1 MSSNSLIHYI
11 DSMFDDALG
20 LRPMMSA
27 TRAISTA
34 AALNIEEF
42 DDRFEISLAIPG
54 LDPNDVKI
62 ELIDQALTINYEHD
76 EDKQEKKKGKLI
88 RQEYQHY
95 SFSRSVRL
103 PKNIDESSIRAK
115 SNKGILTISI
125 EKLPESKPKQVE
137 IKIEE

>member
-1 MSSNSLIHYI
+1 
-11 DSMFDDALG
+11 MFDDALG

-54 LDPNDVKI
+54 LDPNDVKV
-62 ELIDQALTINYEHD
+62 ELIDQTLTVNYEHD

-103 PKNIDESSIRAK
+103 PKNINESSIHAK
-115 SNKGILTISI
+115 STKGILTIII

>member
-76 EDKQEKKKGKLI
+76 EDKQ
-88 RQEYQHY
+88 
-95 SFSRSVRL
+95 
-103 PKNIDESSIRAK
+103 
-115 SNKGILTISI
+115 
-125 EKLPESKPKQVE
+125 
-137 IKIEE
+137 

>member
-11 DSMFDDALG
+11 DSMFDDHLG

-34 AALNIEEF
+34 PALNIEEF
-42 DDRFEISLAIPG
+42 DDRFEICLAIPG
-54 LDPNDVKI
+54 LNPIDIKI
-62 ELIDQALTINYEHD
+62 ELVDQALTINYQHV
-76 EDKQEKKKGKLI
+76 EDGQEKKKGKLI

-95 SFSRSVRL
+95 SFSRSIRL
-103 PKNIDESSIRAK
+103 PKNVSENSINAK
-115 SNKGILTISI
+115 SAKGILTILV
-125 EKLPESKPKQVE
+125 EKLPESKPKSVE